1 MISYVPTMLQ
11 DFEVKQEVLKK
22 KKKKYKEETRTELMT
37 RVKLSQKHC
46 QEESVYS
53 E

>member
-22 KKKKYKEETRTELMT
+22 KIQGRNKNRTNDQSK
-37 RVKLSQKHC
+37 VKPKTLPGRIHLR
-46 QEESVYS
+46 
-53 E
+53 

>member
-22 KKKKYKEETRTELMT
+22 KKKVQGRNKNRTNDQSK
-37 RVKLSQKHC
+37 VKPKTLPGRIRLL
-46 QEESVYS
+46 
-53 E
+53 